1 MIAIDQEKLQK
12 LVEEYKADFK
22 ENIPLELYKWE
33 AAKHFQDNWNIDA
46 EDFPAMLSRSLS
58 KTANLLASMSNF
70 PRKMIEKYATLYTE
84 EIKELFSI
92 LFDESLD
99 LKERIDTFIAGIE
112 QVHKKWDVKGG
123 RNHYQTFNVVST
135 YLWLRYPNKYYIY
148 KPSVA
153 KILFDK
159 LGIEIKLTPLK
170 ANAVIK
176 TYELYD
182 SISNHLLEDQEL
194 KAMFE
199 EVITP
204 SCYPDNLMRTATV
217 DLGYY
222 LKKKKAT
229 TVTSSKATEKKYWMY
244 APGENASK
252 WERCLK
258 QNIICIGWDSL
269 GDLSEINSLEG
280 CKDELKDRYNNPDSS
295 FMNDGLAVWEFSHVM
310 QPGDVVYAKQGLSCI
325 IGRGIVKSDY
335 IYDSSQENYRHTRK
349 IEWTHIG
356 KWELGN
362 IVQKTL
368 TDITKYPDY
377 VNKIEA
383 MIVEGKNIAQGS
395 RQYWWLVAAPNVW
408 KFSDISIGDT
418 IEYTLLNE
426 SGNKRRVYQNF
437 LDAKAGDLVIGY
449 ASTPTLQVVAL
460 GEIAKDTD
468 DTFLYFR
475 KTEQL
480 LAPIDYSI
488 IKSYEEL
495 QNMECMAGGGRG
507 TLFKLTEEEYNILIE
522 IIRKENPLSNSMT
535 EIPYTDKDFLEA
547 VYMQDSTLHK
557 LKALLKK
564 KKNIILQGAPGV
576 GKTFTA
582 KRLAY
587 ALMGVKDE
595 QRVEVVQFHQN
606 YSYEDFIQGY
616 KPNDTGGF
624 ELRQGIFYKFC
635 KKAQNSPEKDFFFI
649 IDEINRGN
657 LSKVFGE
664 LLMLIEN
671 NYRGTE
677 IKLAYTDE
685 LFSVPKN
692 LHIIGMM
699 NTADRSLAMI
709 DYALRRRF
717 SFFDM
722 HPGFNSEGFKEY
734 QSRLNNKVF
743 DRVIESVIALN
754 ETINKDDSLGKGFC
768 IGHSYFCGQEEFLHE
783 WLEGVIEYDI
793 EPMLREYWFDNP
805 EKVDEEIE
813 KLKKALNDN

>member
-204 SCYPDNLMRTATV
+204 SCYPDSLMRTATV

-377 VNKIEA
+377 VKKIEA
-383 MIVEGKNIAQGS
+383 MIVEGKTEEAKEGMYNDK
-395 RQYWWLVAAPNVW
+395 YAAYI
-408 KFSDISIGDT
+408 KL
-418 IEYTLLNE
+418 LLNN
-426 SGNKRRVYQNF
+426 SN
-437 LDAKAGDLVIGY
+437 L
-449 ASTPTLQVVAL
+449 
-460 GEIAKDTD
+460 
-468 DTFLYFR
+468 
-475 KTEQL
+475 
-480 LAPIDYSI
+480 
-488 IKSYEEL
+488 
-495 QNMECMAGGGRG
+495 
-507 TLFKLTEEEYNILIE
+507 IL
-522 IIRKENPLSNSMT
+522 N
-535 EIPYTDKDFLEA
+535 
-547 VYMQDSTLHK
+547 
-557 LKALLKK
+557 
-564 KKNIILQGAPGV
+564 GAPGT
-576 GKTFTA
+576 GKTYLA
-582 KRLAY
+582 KQVAAQMIY
-587 ALMGVKDE
+587 EGNVPEGFEEDTKFVE
-595 QRVEVVQFHQN
+595 QCGFVQFHP
-606 YSYEDFIQGY
+606 SYDYTDFVEGLRP
-616 KPNDTGGF
+616 KNDNGNIGF
-624 ELRQGIFYKFC
+624 ERKDGTFKEFCAIALQNLLDSKKTVQTLQNELSVRDLLEGFIEESMENETMFETSGTKNAFYIIDNKEKSIIVRIPANEKTSEVSLPKSDLTTLLENKVDIKGGGDIQTYFGRKYRTQPDSYIYVLYNALT
-635 KKAQNSPEKDFFFI
+635 KKAVPLTKTKSVVPVPEKKFVFI
-649 IDEINRGN
+649 IDEINRGEI
-657 LSKVFGE
+657 SKIFGE
-664 LLMLIEN
+664 LFFSIDPG
-671 NYRGTE
+671 YRGKKGKVQTQYQNLITE
-677 IKLAYTDE
+677 DDPFKDGFYIPENVY
-685 LFSVPKN
+685 
-692 LHIIGMM
+692 IIGTM
-699 NTADRSLAMI
+699 NDIDRSVECMDFAM
-709 DYALRRRF
+709 RRRF
-717 SFFDM
+717 TFKEITAEESALNM
-722 HPGFNSEGFKEY
+722 ELGAEATERMMSLNNAISEIEGFNSSFHIGAAYFKGVDDFDALWELKLAGLLKEY
-734 QSRLNNKVF
+734 LRGMP
-743 DRVIESVIALN
+743 DAEESLDA
-754 ETINKDDSLGKGFC
+754 
-768 IGHSYFCGQEEFLHE
+768 
-783 WLEGVIEYDI
+783 
-793 EPMLREYWFDNP
+793 
-805 EKVDEEIE
+805 
-813 KLKKALNDN
+813 LKKAYDLNEE

>member
-1 MIAIDQEKLQK
+1 MIAINQEKLQK

-33 AAKHFQDNWNIDA
+33 AVKHFQDNWDINA
-46 EDFPAMLSRSLS
+46 EDFPAMLSGSLS

-377 VNKIEA
+377 VKKIEA
-383 MIVEGKNIAQGS
+383 MIVEGKTEEAKEGMYNDK
-395 RQYWWLVAAPNVW
+395 YAAYI
-408 KFSDISIGDT
+408 KL
-418 IEYTLLNE
+418 LLNN
-426 SGNKRRVYQNF
+426 SN
-437 LDAKAGDLVIGY
+437 L
-449 ASTPTLQVVAL
+449 
-460 GEIAKDTD
+460 
-468 DTFLYFR
+468 
-475 KTEQL
+475 
-480 LAPIDYSI
+480 
-488 IKSYEEL
+488 
-495 QNMECMAGGGRG
+495 
-507 TLFKLTEEEYNILIE
+507 IL
-522 IIRKENPLSNSMT
+522 N
-535 EIPYTDKDFLEA
+535 
-547 VYMQDSTLHK
+547 
-557 LKALLKK
+557 
-564 KKNIILQGAPGV
+564 GAPGT
-576 GKTFTA
+576 GKTYLA
-582 KRLAY
+582 KQVAAQMIY
-587 ALMGVKDE
+587 EGNVPEGFEEDTKFVE
-595 QRVEVVQFHQN
+595 QCGFVQFHP
-606 YSYEDFIQGY
+606 SYDYTDFVEGLRP
-616 KPNDTGGF
+616 KNDNGNIGF
-624 ELRQGIFYKFC
+624 ERKDGTFKEFCAKALQNLLDSKKTVQTLQNELSVRDLLEGFINESMENETMFETSGTKNAFYIIDNKEKSIIVRIPANEKTSEVSLPKSDLTTLLENKVDIKGGGDIQTYFGRKYRTQPDSYVYVLYNALT
-635 KKAQNSPEKDFFFI
+635 KKAVPLTKTKSVVPVPEKKFVFI
-649 IDEINRGN
+649 IDEINRGEI
-657 LSKVFGE
+657 SKIFGE
-664 LLMLIEN
+664 LFFSIDPG
-671 NYRGTE
+671 YRGVKGKVQTQ
-677 IKLAYTDE
+677 YQ
-685 LFSVPKN
+685 N
-692 LHIIGMM
+692 LITQDDPFKDGFYIPENVYIIGTM
-699 NTADRSLAMI
+699 NDIDRSVECMDFAM
-709 DYALRRRF
+709 RRRF
-717 SFFDM
+717 TFKEITAEESAKNMGFSDEDEAKKRM
-722 HPGFNSEGFKEY
+722 MSLNDAISEIEGFNSSFHIGAAYFKGVDDFDALWELKLAGLLKEY
-734 QSRLNNKVF
+734 LRGMP
-743 DRVIESVIALN
+743 DAEESLDA
-754 ETINKDDSLGKGFC
+754 
-768 IGHSYFCGQEEFLHE
+768 
-783 WLEGVIEYDI
+783 
-793 EPMLREYWFDNP
+793 
-805 EKVDEEIE
+805 
-813 KLKKALNDN
+813 LKKAYDLNEE

>member
-33 AAKHFQDNWNIDA
+33 AVKHFQENWNIDA

-244 APGENASK
+244 SPGENASK

-377 VNKIEA
+377 VKKIEA
-383 MIVEGKNIAQGS
+383 MIVEGKTEEAKEAMYNDK
-395 RQYWWLVAAPNVW
+395 YAAYI
-408 KFSDISIGDT
+408 KL
-418 IEYTLLNE
+418 LLNN
-426 SGNKRRVYQNF
+426 SN
-437 LDAKAGDLVIGY
+437 L
-449 ASTPTLQVVAL
+449 
-460 GEIAKDTD
+460 
-468 DTFLYFR
+468 
-475 KTEQL
+475 
-480 LAPIDYSI
+480 
-488 IKSYEEL
+488 
-495 QNMECMAGGGRG
+495 
-507 TLFKLTEEEYNILIE
+507 IL
-522 IIRKENPLSNSMT
+522 N
-535 EIPYTDKDFLEA
+535 
-547 VYMQDSTLHK
+547 
-557 LKALLKK
+557 
-564 KKNIILQGAPGV
+564 GAPGT
-576 GKTFTA
+576 GKTYLA
-582 KRLAY
+582 KQVAAQMIY
-587 ALMGVKDE
+587 EGNVPEGFEEDTKFVE
-595 QRVEVVQFHQN
+595 QCGFVQFHP
-606 YSYEDFIQGY
+606 SYDYTDFVEGLRP
-616 KPNDTGGF
+616 KNDNGNIGF
-624 ELRQGIFYKFC
+624 ERKDGTFKEFCAIALQNLLDSKKTVQTLQNELSVRDLLEGFIEESMENETMFETSGTKNAFYIIDNKEKSIIVRIPANEKTSEVSLPKSDLTTLLENKVDIKGGGDIQAYFGRKYRTQPDSYIYVLYNALT
-635 KKAQNSPEKDFFFI
+635 KKAVPLTKTKSVVPVPEKKFVFI
-649 IDEINRGN
+649 IDEINRGEI
-657 LSKVFGE
+657 SKIFGE
-664 LLMLIEN
+664 LFFSIDPG
-671 NYRGTE
+671 YRGVKGKVQTQYQNL
-677 IKLAYTDE
+677 ITDDDPFKDGFYIPE
-685 LFSVPKN
+685 NVY
-692 LHIIGMM
+692 IIGTM
-699 NTADRSLAMI
+699 NDIDRSVECMDFAM
-709 DYALRRRF
+709 RRRF
-717 SFFDM
+717 TFKEITAEESAKNMELGAEATERMMSLNNAISDID
-722 HPGFNSEGFKEY
+722 GFNSSFHIGAAYFKGVEDFDALWELKLAGLLKEY
-734 QSRLNNKVF
+734 LRGMP
-743 DRVIESVIALN
+743 DAAES
-754 ETINKDDSLGKGFC
+754 
-768 IGHSYFCGQEEFLHE
+768 
-783 WLEGVIEYDI
+783 LEA
-793 EPMLREYWFDNP
+793 
-805 EKVDEEIE
+805 
-813 KLKKALNDN
+813 LKKAYDLNEE

>member
-33 AAKHFQDNWNIDA
+33 AVKHFQDNWDIDA

-310 QPGDVVYAKQGLSCI
+310 QPGDVVYAKQGLNNI

-377 VNKIEA
+377 VKKIEA
-383 MIVEGKNIAQGS
+383 MIVEGKTEEAKEGMYNDK
-395 RQYWWLVAAPNVW
+395 YAAYI
-408 KFSDISIGDT
+408 KL
-418 IEYTLLNE
+418 LLNN
-426 SGNKRRVYQNF
+426 SN
-437 LDAKAGDLVIGY
+437 L
-449 ASTPTLQVVAL
+449 
-460 GEIAKDTD
+460 
-468 DTFLYFR
+468 
-475 KTEQL
+475 
-480 LAPIDYSI
+480 
-488 IKSYEEL
+488 
-495 QNMECMAGGGRG
+495 
-507 TLFKLTEEEYNILIE
+507 IL
-522 IIRKENPLSNSMT
+522 N
-535 EIPYTDKDFLEA
+535 
-547 VYMQDSTLHK
+547 
-557 LKALLKK
+557 
-564 KKNIILQGAPGV
+564 GAPGT
-576 GKTFTA
+576 GKTYLA
-582 KRLAY
+582 KQVAAQMIY
-587 ALMGVKDE
+587 EGNVPEGFEEDTKFVE
-595 QRVEVVQFHQN
+595 QCGFVQFHP
-606 YSYEDFIQGY
+606 SYDYTDFVEGLRP
-616 KPNDTGGF
+616 KNDNGNIGF
-624 ELRQGIFYKFC
+624 ERKDGTFKEFCAIALQNLLDSKKTVQTLQNELSVRDLLEGFIEESMENETMFETSGTKNTFY
-635 KKAQNSPEKDFFFI
+635 I
-649 IDEINRGN
+649 IDNKEKSIIVRIPANEKTSEVS
-657 LSKVFGE
+657 LPKSDLTT
-664 LLMLIEN
+664 LLE
-671 NYRGTE
+671 
-677 IKLAYTDE
+677 
-685 LFSVPKN
+685 
-692 LHIIGMM
+692 
-699 NTADRSLAMI
+699 
-709 DYALRRRF
+709 
-717 SFFDM
+717 
-722 HPGFNSEGFKEY
+722 
-734 QSRLNNKVF
+734 NKVDIKGGGDIQTYF
-743 DRVIESVIALN
+743 GRKYRTQPDSYVYVLYNAL
-754 ETINKDDSLGKGFC
+754 T
-768 IGHSYFCGQEEFLHE
+768 
-783 WLEGVIEYDI
+783 
-793 EPMLREYWFDNP
+793 
-805 EKVDEEIE
+805 
-813 KLKKALNDN
+813 KKSSTSH